1 MPFGEECLLTH
12 IKNMEHPFVGDLSS
26 KTLEELTD
34 TVSELNKKM
43 IYAGR
48 MNNFNMINQLRM
60 IIESYNN
67 VIHNKQQE
75 LWANKSSLDI
85 SKKIKID

>member
-1 MPFGEECLLTH
+1 MLFGEECRLIHT
-12 IKNMEHPFVGDLSS
+12 KNMEHPFIGDLSS

-75 LWANKSSLDI
+75 LWANKTSQDI